1 VDADGTRKEYSL
13 RDLLAQ
19 AHVLHSLYDDSPLVV
34 AALLRMILALLHRVY
49 DGPRNRREW
58 QAIWTAGKF
67 DVARLETYFDQWRRR
82 FDLFDVEHPF
92 YQSVDPIDQERTA
105 SLAVLVYEVATGNNA
120 TLFDHSTDETE
131 LPLSAV
137 AAARML
143 LTVHLY
149 GFSGRVSGPAYF
161 SDGPCVRDILFFAE
175 GSCLFETLVLNLV
188 EYNDNY
194 PFQTTA
200 NDAPAWEMSDPHK
213 PDRRIPYGYLDFLTW
228 QDRKIRLVATHSNDS
243 NEQIHVSRMALAL
256 GLRLDN
262 SVLEKDPMKHYRIDD
277 KEAYIALRFREDRA
291 VWRDSASLLQIA
303 ATNRQVP
310 AVFRWLARLSDQGAI
325 DEGVALRFMALGM
338 ATEPGKAVVEF
349 YRREHMPLPPAYL
362 KDPQLVDLLTKALD
376 AAENTASE
384 LWKASSTMA
393 AILLAPD
400 ESSERRANPDAVKD
414 LRSNMGAERRYW
426 AGLEPPFR
434 ETMQVLPEQGTEA
447 MRRWFE
453 WLRDAAWAVFNEV
466 SDGLGDDPRALKAT
480 VRGRE
485 QLAQGLGKTLKFEA

>member
-1 VDADGTRKEYSL
+1 
-13 RDLLAQ
+13 
-19 AHVLHSLYDDSPLVV
+19 
-34 AALLRMILALLHRVY
+34 
-49 DGPRNRREW
+49 
-58 QAIWTAGKF
+58 
-67 DVARLETYFDQWRRR
+67 
-82 FDLFDVEHPF
+82 
-92 YQSVDPIDQERTA
+92 
-105 SLAVLVYEVATGNNA
+105 
-120 TLFDHSTDETE
+120 
-131 LPLSAV
+131 
-137 AAARML
+137 
-143 LTVHLY
+143 
-149 GFSGRVSGPAYF
+149 
-161 SDGPCVRDILFFAE
+161 
-175 GSCLFETLVLNLV
+175 
-188 EYNDNY
+188 
-194 PFQTTA
+194 
-200 NDAPAWEMSDPHK
+200 
-213 PDRRIPYGYLDFLTW
+213 
-228 QDRKIRLVATHSNDS
+228 
-243 NEQIHVSRMALAL
+243 
-256 GLRLDN
+256 
-262 SVLEKDPMKHYRIDD
+262 
-277 KEAYIALRFREDRA
+277 
-291 VWRDSASLLQIA
+291 
-303 ATNRQVP
+303 
-310 AVFRWLARLSDQGAI
+310 
-325 DEGVALRFMALGM
+325 MALGM